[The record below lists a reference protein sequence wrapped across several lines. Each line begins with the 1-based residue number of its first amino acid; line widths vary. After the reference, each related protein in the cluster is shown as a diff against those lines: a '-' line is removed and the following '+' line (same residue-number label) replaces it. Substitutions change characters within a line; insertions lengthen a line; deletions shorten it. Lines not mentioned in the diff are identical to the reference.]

1 MTLDE
6 VLRRAR
12 LEARLS
18 QRELAQ
24 EAGVTQATVARI
36 ERGQTSPRYDTVVKL
51 LRVCSV
57 ELMPR
62 RLEAGLGVDRTA
74 IRELLRLSPA
84 ERLRRAA
91 EDARGLESL
100 LRASRHRADAR

>member
-24 EAGVTQATVARI
+24 KAGVTQATVARI
-36 ERGQTSPRYDTVVKL
+36 ERGQISPRYETVVRL
-51 LRVCSV
+51 LRACGV
-57 ELMPR
+57 ELLPR
-62 RLEAGLGVDRTA
+62 RMEAGFGVDRTA

-84 ERLRRAA
+84 ERLRRAV
-91 EDARGLESL
+91 EDARGLETL
-100 LRASRHRADAR
+100 LRARFKGADGR